1 MEAVVLKRKG
11 NPNFGKKKVEGSTEQ
26 INNAIHAEQVKDQ
39 YVFQLIKT
47 HEKQKP
53 RDFET
58 GEFRDSPYQ
67 PFYGVANSGLAW
79 DKTYKNPKNTNATA
93 GGQRRWRYLFN
104 YPTVWVDEQI
114 DPEPTKEELS
124 DSQNDLIF
132 RNGVLRVFGYQETKL
147 LALKLNNTFEGC
159 ERPLKN
165 LPKEFKLLDQDK
177 IDKEV
182 LQELDDSFESE
193 KYAREA
199 TDEEMYAVSH
209 WYGIDLSKSDD
220 AIRKEFIQKARSNPK
235 VFNREFINP
244 KHKAKYV
251 FLKALEDNMISPTIV
266 PGKLYY
272 VDTNTPIFDLK
283 SEDVAEELSV
293 NYVVGVDKIKSLHDK
308 LKKHYED
315 TE

>member
-1 MEAVVLKRKG
+1 MEQVVIKRKG
-11 NPNFGKKKVEGSTEQ
+11 NPNFGKKKVEGSEETKIDLKQPEK
-26 INNAIHAEQVKDQ
+26 IKEQ

-67 PFYGVANSGLAW
+67 PFYAVANSGLAW
-79 DKTYKNPKNTNATA
+79 DKTYVNPKNPNATP
-93 GGQRRWRYLFN
+93 GGQRRWRYLYN
-104 YPTVWVDEQI
+104 YPTIWVDEQV

-147 LALKLNNTFEGC
+147 QALMLNNTFEGC

-165 LPKEFKLLDQDK
+165 LPKEFKLLDQEK

-182 LQELDDSFESE
+182 LQELDDSFEAE

-209 WYGIDLSKSDD
+209 WYGIDLGKSDD

-244 KHKAKYV
+244 KHRAKYV
-251 FLKALEDNMISPTIV
+251 FLKALGDNMISPTIV

-272 VDTNTPIFDLK
+272 VYTNTPIFDLK
-283 SEDVAEELSV
+283 SSDVAEELAV
-293 NYVVGVDKIKSLHDK
+293 NYVANVEKIKSLHDK
-308 LKKHYED
+308 LKKHYDDNE
-315 TE
+315 